1 MWFCVVENIGIR
13 DGWDALEFFF
23 LVLTAAPAAGA
34 RTSSTAG
41 AEAEEEPVK
50 NEMTRMNRPPKAQ

>member
-1 MWFCVVENIGIR
+1 MWWKTQGLGTVGLRLKI
-13 DGWDALEFFF
+13 
-23 LVLTAAPAAGA
+23 LVLFVLAAAPAAGA

-50 NEMTRMNRPPKAQ
+50 NDMTRMNRPPKAQ

>member
-1 MWFCVVENIGIR
+1 VVENIGIR
-13 DGWDALEFFF
+13 DGWDALDFFF
-23 LVLTAAPAAGA
+23 VLAAAPAAGA

-50 NEMTRMNRPPKAQ
+50 NEMARMNRPPKAQ

>member
-1 MWFCVVENIGIR
+1 MVENIGIR
-13 DGWDALEFFF
+13 DGWDALENSFF
-23 LVLTAAPAAGA
+23 LVLAAAPAAGA

-50 NEMTRMNRPPKAQ
+50 NDMTRMNRPPKAQ